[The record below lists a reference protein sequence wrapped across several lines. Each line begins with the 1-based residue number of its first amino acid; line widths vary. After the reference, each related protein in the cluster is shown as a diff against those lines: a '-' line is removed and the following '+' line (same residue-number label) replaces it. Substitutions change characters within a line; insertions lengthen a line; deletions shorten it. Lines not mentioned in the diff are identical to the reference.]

1 MSTWNGSIWSSQDLP
16 PGNPWAQF
24 PSRFAKGHSTS
35 SGMAALSRLGSID
48 VIWIGRD
55 GSVNGESLAG
65 MVDQYNIAGP
75 GSAWGSSIAAV
86 SRGQNKLDVWWIGPL
101 GQSEREKLPH
111 EQSGY
116 VYWNSWDWGDTH
128 PSDRYDMPWRG
139 KYQLPQS
146 KAAIRGGLAAVARDS
161 NNMDVWWIGVDG
173 SVNGKTWISGNW
185 QPTYNL
191 AKSYT
196 ASTSG
201 GLAAVARES
210 NNVEVLWIGERGTVE
225 GTHLTYLS
233 QNQEP
238 LKTPYWLTREGNA
251 LTGYPSDGKI

>member
-1 MSTWNGSIWSSQDLP
+1 MVVSGPHRICHPETHGPNSLQGSRRGTQPVVVWL
-16 PGNPWAQF
+16 
-24 PSRFAKGHSTS
+24 
-35 SGMAALSRLGSID
+35 ALSRLGSID

-65 MVDQYNIAGP
+65 MVNQYNIAGP

-185 QPTYNL
+185 QPD
-191 AKSYT
+191 
-196 ASTSG
+196 
-201 GLAAVARES
+201 
-210 NNVEVLWIGERGTVE
+210 I
-225 GTHLTYLS
+225 
-233 QNQEP
+233 Q
-238 LKTPYWLTREGNA
+238 
-251 LTGYPSDGKI
+251 PS